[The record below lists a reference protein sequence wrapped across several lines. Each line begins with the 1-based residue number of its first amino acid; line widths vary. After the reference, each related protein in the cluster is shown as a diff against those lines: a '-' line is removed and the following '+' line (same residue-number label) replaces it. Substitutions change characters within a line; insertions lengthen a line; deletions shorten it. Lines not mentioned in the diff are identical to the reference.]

1 MYAYTTRT
9 DIPSVDFNEPP
20 SAESLYYWRKH
31 PNLHGWMEALY
42 RAKGGGCDDFNLAP
56 VRIDEADLDA
66 LEEAVI
72 GNGLPFTTGF
82 FFGESLPEWK
92 ADDLAFIRK
101 ARAAIKKGKK
111 VFYTSWW

>member
-1 MYAYTTRT
+1 
-9 DIPSVDFNEPP
+9 
-20 SAESLYYWRKH
+20 
-31 PNLHGWMEALY
+31 MEALY